1 MSKRT
6 ITLTDRSPI
15 SIEEKDWPVIAEA
28 NAKEHDGQVECQAN
42 RTSKWFL
49 RVRQHADTRT
59 IVYGGYDYDTC
70 WQSERSLSARRGV
83 FLNADQVASGFDY
96 AAEIAAIREVAKQLA
111 DTEHDADD
119 ASRWLTLVAECI
131 ADFPAEEVE

>member
-83 FLNADQVASGFDY
+83 MLPPGSDL
-96 AAEIAAIREVAKQLA
+96 IAAIREVADDIA
-111 DTEHDADD
+111 GAECAGDD
-119 ASRWLTLVAECI
+119 ASRWPTLVAECI